1 MTSCEQISTSTVASP
16 AEMGTSSGGGGP
28 RPVPASNLH
37 LCDTAISYGDL
48 GWRVLPLWGIIDG
61 RCACGRSDCKPGKHP
76 HGRLVPH
83 GLKNASLDGNQICE
97 WFGNGEVLNLGIATG
112 PESGLV
118 VLDVDERHGGNE
130 SLQAL
135 GELPRTATVQTGGGR
150 HYYFKHPKGLDIR
163 NSTGKLGEGLDIRA
177 AGGYAV
183 APPSMHVSG
192 VRYKWLIDPRGG
204 LAELPRAILD
214 RLTERPK
221 GVTASVGDVIPVG
234 QRDSTFASM
243 AGSMRRRGMTEAG
256 ILAALRIENGRC
268 EEPLPD
274 VDLQRI
280 ARSIGTRPAGPSE
293 SEIVRPDITVVDAA
307 TWLTTEPPPPDQI
320 FADMFDRGDKV
331 AIIGSSKLRKS
342 FFLLQGALSL
352 ASGRDFLG
360 WSVPKPRRVFVV
372 QLEIQQH
379 HFHRRVQRM
388 AAALELTP
396 ENLQDRLQIVNG
408 RGLALAG
415 AAGIEA
421 VKQAVLP
428 SSPDLICIDPL
439 YKISTGAENTAEDA
453 KVVLGLFDRLAEQT
467 GAAVLYVHHDSKGFS
482 GDRDIRD
489 RGSGSGVLGRD
500 YDACFTLTPHAS
512 EDDAVVVETLLRNYR
527 PQEAST
533 IGWVNDLNGGYCFG
547 PRPDLA
553 PTKRTSSNA
562 RTRDAITFDACLEVA
577 EEVLSNAP
585 MEMKDFKACLREKTG
600 LSRDRTNEFVR
611 WALQRPEAPLDV
623 HGRRGRGQNDKWIG
637 LPHQIDRLKEAL

>member
-1 MTSCEQISTSTVASP
+1 MSDCKVFDGTLSTSK
-16 AEMGTSSGGGGP
+16 E
-28 RPVPASNLH
+28 R
-37 LCDTAISYGDL
+37 LCSTAISYGDMC
-48 GWRVLPLWGIIDG
+48 WRVLPLYGIIDG
-61 RCACGRSDCKPGKHP
+61 RCACGNPKCESPGKHP
-76 HGRLVPH
+76 QSRFAPH
-83 GLKNASLDGNQICE
+83 GVKNATFDGNEICR

-112 PESGLV
+112 PESGIV
-118 VLDVDERHGGNE
+118 VVDVDERHGGAE
-130 SLQAL
+130 SLKAL
-135 GELPRTATVQTGGGR
+135 GDLPRTATVKTGGGW
-150 HYYFKHPKGLDIR
+150 HYYFKCPEGVDIRNSAGKLGPGLDIR
-163 NSTGKLGEGLDIRA
+163 G
-177 AGGYAV
+177 AGGYVV

-221 GVTASVGDVIPVG
+221 AAAPVEGTIPVG
-234 QRDSTFASM
+234 ARDSTFASL
-243 AGSMRRRGMTEAG
+243 AGSMRRRGMTEAA

-360 WSVPKPRRVFVV
+360 WSVPKPRRVFVG

-428 SSPDLICIDPL
+428 FSPDLICIDPL

-467 GAAVLYVHHDSKGFS
+467 GAAVLYVHHDAKGFS

-637 LPHQIDRLKEAL
+637 LPHQIDRLKETL